1 MGFLFSAIRDSLY
14 VLNLLFSAAIKFKT
28 SFKNCIVDALKK
40 RGYKE
45 VEGEDWD
52 ILWVERD
59 AIYEILNHFHLQPH
73 QKINHFRNHFELT
86 RKDLMVKNL
95 KRHKK
100 QLEKEGK
107 FDEAVS

>member
-59 AIYEILNHFHLQPH
+59 AIYEILNHFHL
-73 QKINHFRNHFELT
+73 
-86 RKDLMVKNL
+86 
-95 KRHKK
+95 
-100 QLEKEGK
+100 
-107 FDEAVS
+107 